1 MKNVQ
6 NISLRIRIFIA
17 MILLIF
23 LATILIISVT
33 IYQYDEQTKEYNVS
47 RFGRKEETLK
57 KETAIQLYQ
66 RSTIAVTTEN
76 LQTIFHKAIYEIAFI
91 HNLEISLYDLKG
103 SLLKTSVPFGLKD
116 SIPKNLST
124 LKVSQLKSST
134 NSRVFE
140 IIEFNKIN
148 IETSYTYILD
158 ALSNRIGIL
167 KLEFNQDNT
176 AQEYELKEFLT
187 RLIIVY
193 FFMFLIAIML
203 AYFLSSYITRSI
215 KSITDK
221 MKRTRLNER
230 NEKIVLNSASAEI
243 GILVEG
249 YNNMIDELE
258 ESAVKLATSERE
270 QAWREMAKQVA
281 HEIKNPLTPMRLSVQ
296 SFERRF
302 DVTDPN
308 IKEKLKE
315 YSNTLIQQI
324 DVMSSIAAAFSDFAK
339 MPKPKKEKI
348 EIIGVVKMALDIFNE
363 DDVSYHPMEKELFA
377 NLDKTQ
383 LIRIV
388 TNLIKNATQAV
399 EEKENPTIDVK
410 VFCKKDKIFIEV
422 SDNGKGIKEE
432 VEHLIFEPKFTTK
445 TSGMGLGLPMIKNI
459 IEAYDGSINFS
470 SKVGQGTI
478 FTVILPKNI
487 NE

>member
-1 MKNVQ
+1 
-6 NISLRIRIFIA
+6 

-363 DDVSYHPMEKELFA
+363 DDVSYHPMEKELYV

-399 EEKENPTIDVK
+399 EEKETPIIDVK
-410 VFCKKDKIFIEV
+410 VYCKEDKIFIEV

>member
-57 KETAIQLYQ
+57 KEITIQLYQ

-158 ALSNRIGIL
+158 PLANRIGIL

-176 AQEYELKEFLT
+176 IDLK
-187 RLIIVY
+187 
-193 FFMFLIAIML
+193 
-203 AYFLSSYITRSI
+203 
-215 KSITDK
+215 
-221 MKRTRLNER
+221 
-230 NEKIVLNSASAEI
+230 
-243 GILVEG
+243 
-249 YNNMIDELE
+249 
-258 ESAVKLATSERE
+258 
-270 QAWREMAKQVA
+270 
-281 HEIKNPLTPMRLSVQ
+281 TPSP
-296 SFERRF
+296 
-302 DVTDPN
+302 D
-308 IKEKLKE
+308 
-315 YSNTLIQQI
+315 
-324 DVMSSIAAAFSDFAK
+324 
-339 MPKPKKEKI
+339 
-348 EIIGVVKMALDIFNE
+348 
-363 DDVSYHPMEKELFA
+363 
-377 NLDKTQ
+377 
-383 LIRIV
+383 
-388 TNLIKNATQAV
+388 
-399 EEKENPTIDVK
+399 
-410 VFCKKDKIFIEV
+410 
-422 SDNGKGIKEE
+422 
-432 VEHLIFEPKFTTK
+432 
-445 TSGMGLGLPMIKNI
+445 SGM
-459 IEAYDGSINFS
+459 S
-470 SKVGQGTI
+470 
-478 FTVILPKNI
+478 
-487 NE
+487 

>member
-1 MKNVQ
+1 
-6 NISLRIRIFIA
+6 
-17 MILLIF
+17 
-23 LATILIISVT
+23 
-33 IYQYDEQTKEYNVS
+33 
-47 RFGRKEETLK
+47 
-57 KETAIQLYQ
+57 
-66 RSTIAVTTEN
+66 
-76 LQTIFHKAIYEIAFI
+76 
-91 HNLEISLYDLKG
+91 
-103 SLLKTSVPFGLKD
+103 
-116 SIPKNLST
+116 
-124 LKVSQLKSST
+124 
-134 NSRVFE
+134 
-140 IIEFNKIN
+140 
-148 IETSYTYILD
+148 
-158 ALSNRIGIL
+158 
-167 KLEFNQDNT
+167 
-176 AQEYELKEFLT
+176 
-187 RLIIVY
+187 
-193 FFMFLIAIML
+193 
-203 AYFLSSYITRSI
+203 
-215 KSITDK
+215 
-221 MKRTRLNER
+221 
-230 NEKIVLNSASAEI
+230 
-243 GILVEG
+243 
-249 YNNMIDELE
+249 MIDELE

-302 DVTDPN
+302 DVNDPN

-339 MPKPKKEKI
+339 MPKQRKETI

-363 DDVSYHPMEKELFA
+363 EYVSFYPIEKELYV

-399 EEKENPTIDVK
+399 EEEKKPKIDVK
-410 VFCKKDKIFIEV
+410 VFCKKEKIFIEV
-422 SDNGKGIKEE
+422 SDNGKGIKQE

-459 IEAYDGSINFS
+459 IEAYDGSINFTS
-470 SKVGQGTI
+470 IEGKGTV

>member
-1 MKNVQ
+1 
-6 NISLRIRIFIA
+6 

-33 IYQYDEQTKEYNVS
+33 IYQYDEQTKDYNLS

-57 KETAIQLYQ
+57 KEIAIHLYQ
-66 RSTIAVTTEN
+66 RTNLPVNTEN
-76 LQTIFHKAIYEIAFI
+76 LEAVFQKAIYEIAFV
-91 HNLEISLYDLKG
+91 HYLKISMYDLDG
-103 SLLKTSVPFGLKD
+103 TLLKTSILFGIKD
-116 SIPKNLST
+116 AIPNNLS
-124 LKVSQLKSST
+124 LQKVSQLKYSDD
-134 NSRVFE
+134 SRIFE
-140 IIEFNKIN
+140 IIEDKKIN

-158 ALSNRIGIL
+158 STANRIGIL

-176 AQEYELKEFLT
+176 VQEYELREFLT

-243 GILVEG
+243 GILVDG

-302 DVTDPN
+302 DVNDPN

-324 DVMSSIAAAFSDFAK
+324 DLMSSIAAAFSDFAK
-339 MPKPKKEKI
+339 MPKQRKETI

-363 DDVSYHPMEKELFA
+363 EYVSFYPIEKELYV

-399 EEKENPTIDVK
+399 EEEKKPRIDVK

-422 SDNGKGIKEE
+422 SDNGKGIKQE

-459 IEAYDGSINFS
+459 IEAYDGSINFAS
-470 SKVGQGTI
+470 IEGKGTV

>member
-1 MKNVQ
+1 MRNFN

-17 MILLIF
+17 MILLI
-23 LATILIISVT
+23 LMASVSIIIVTIL
-33 IYQYDEQTKEYNVS
+33 QYEEQSTDYNLS

-57 KETAIQLYQ
+57 KEITTQLNE
-66 RSTIAVTTEN
+66 RTSFAVNTKN
-76 LQTIFHKAIYEIAFI
+76 LANIFQKAIYEIAYI
-91 HNLEISLYDLKG
+91 HNLKVTMYDLDGK
-103 SLLKTSVPFGLKD
+103 LLKTSILFGLKD
-116 SIPKNLST
+116 SIPKNLSPQ
-124 LKVSQLKSST
+124 KVLELEST
-134 NSRVFE
+134 PISRIFE
-140 IIEFNKIN
+140 IIESEKIN

-158 ALSNRIGIL
+158 PIANRIGIL

-176 AQEYELKEFLT
+176 EQEYELKEFLT
-187 RLIIVY
+187 RLSIVY
-193 FFMFLIAIML
+193 FFMFLFAIAL

-230 NEKIVLNSASAEI
+230 NEKIVLNSASSEI
-243 GILVEG
+243 GILVDG
-249 YNNMIDELE
+249 YNHMIDELE
-258 ESAVKLATSERE
+258 ESAVKLARSERE

-302 DVTDPN
+302 NPEDPN

-315 YSNTLIQQI
+315 YSDTLIQQI
-324 DVMSSIAAAFSDFAK
+324 DVMSSIASAFSDFAK
-339 MPKPKKEKI
+339 MPKQRKEKI
-348 EIIGVVKMALDIFNE
+348 EIIAVVKMALDIFNE
-363 DDVSYHPMEKELFA
+363 DYVSYHPIEKELYA

-399 EEKENPTIDVK
+399 EGEENPKIDVK
-410 VFCKKDKIFIEV
+410 VSSKGDKIFIEV
-422 SDNGKGIKEE
+422 TDNGKGIKQK

-445 TSGMGLGLPMIKNI
+445 TSGMGLGLPMIKSI
-459 IEAYDGSINFS
+459 IEAYDGSINFTS
-470 SKVGQGTI
+470 EEGKGTV

>member
-1 MKNVQ
+1 MKNFN

-23 LATILIISVT
+23 LATVLIIGVT
-33 IYQYDEQTKEYNVS
+33 IYQYNKQTTDYNLS

-57 KETAIQLYQ
+57 KEIDIQLYQ
-66 RSTIAVTTEN
+66 RSNSSIRTEN
-76 LQTIFHKAIYEIAFI
+76 LPTIFQKAIYEIAYI
-91 HNLEISLYDLKG
+91 HNLEISMYDLEGK
-103 SLLKTSVPFGLKD
+103 LLRTSVPFGLKD
-116 SIPKNLST
+116 SIPPNLTAS
-124 LKVSQLKSST
+124 KVSQLKLSKD
-134 NSRVFE
+134 NRIFE
-140 IIEFNKIN
+140 ITEDNKIK

-158 ALSNRIGIL
+158 SISNKIGIL

-176 AQEYELKEFLT
+176 IQEYELKVFLT
-187 RLIIVY
+187 RLILVY
-193 FFMFLIAIML
+193 FFMFLIAILL

-215 KSITDK
+215 KNITDK

-230 NEKIVLNSASAEI
+230 NEKIVLSSASAEI

-302 DVTDPN
+302 DPNDPN
-308 IKEKLKE
+308 IKLKLKE
-315 YSNTLIQQI
+315 YSDTLIQQI
-324 DVMSSIAAAFSDFAK
+324 DVMSSIAEAFSDFAK
-339 MPKPKKEKI
+339 MPKQKKEKI

-363 DDVSYHPMEKELFA
+363 DYVHFHPEGEEIYA

-388 TNLIKNATQAV
+388 TNLVKNATQAV
-399 EEKENPTIDVK
+399 VGVKNPKIVVK
-410 VFCKKDKIFIEV
+410 VFLKNKKIFIEV

-459 IEAYDGSINFS
+459 IEAYDGSINFT
-470 SKVGQGTI
+470 SKEGSGTL
-478 FTVILPKNI
+478 FTVILPNKLN
-487 NE
+487 

>member
-1 MKNVQ
+1 MKNFN
-6 NISLRIRIFIA
+6 NISLRIRIFLA

-23 LATILIISVT
+23 LATVLIISVT
-33 IYQYDEQTKEYNVS
+33 IYQYDEQTKDYNLS

-57 KETAIQLYQ
+57 KEIAIHLYQ
-66 RSTIAVTTEN
+66 RTNLPVNTEN
-76 LQTIFHKAIYEIAFI
+76 LEAVFQKAIYEIAFV
-91 HNLEISLYDLKG
+91 HNLKISMYDLDGK
-103 SLLKTSVPFGLKD
+103 LLKTSVLFGIKD
-116 SIPKNLST
+116 AIPNNLS
-124 LKVSQLKSST
+124 LQKVSQLKSSD
-134 NSRVFE
+134 NSRIFE
-140 IIEFNKIN
+140 IIEDKKIN

-158 ALSNRIGIL
+158 STANRIGIL

-176 AQEYELKEFLT
+176 VQEYELREFLT

-243 GILVEG
+243 GILVDG

-302 DVTDPN
+302 DVNDPN

-339 MPKPKKEKI
+339 MPKQRKETI

-363 DDVSYHPMEKELFA
+363 EYVSFYPIEKELYV

-399 EEKENPTIDVK
+399 EEEKKPKIYVK
-410 VFCKKDKIFIEV
+410 VFCKKEKIFIEV
-422 SDNGKGIKEE
+422 SDNGKGIKQE

-459 IEAYDGSINFS
+459 IEAYDGSINFTS
-470 SKVGQGTI
+470 IEGKGTV

>member
-1 MKNVQ
+1 MKNFN
-6 NISLRIRIFIA
+6 NISLRIRIFLA

-23 LATILIISVT
+23 LATVLIISVT
-33 IYQYDEQTKEYNVS
+33 IYQYDEQTKDYNLS

-57 KETAIQLYQ
+57 KEIAIHLYQ
-66 RSTIAVTTEN
+66 RTNLPVNTEN
-76 LQTIFHKAIYEIAFI
+76 LEAVFQKAIYEIAFV
-91 HNLEISLYDLKG
+91 HNLKISMYDLDGK
-103 SLLKTSVPFGLKD
+103 LLKTSVLFGIKD
-116 SIPKNLST
+116 AIPNNLS
-124 LKVSQLKSST
+124 LQKVSQLKSSD
-134 NSRVFE
+134 NSRIFE
-140 IIEFNKIN
+140 IIEDKKIN

-158 ALSNRIGIL
+158 STANRIGIL

-176 AQEYELKEFLT
+176 VQEYELREFLT

-243 GILVEG
+243 GILVDG

-302 DVTDPN
+302 DVNDPN

-339 MPKPKKEKI
+339 MPKQRKETI

-363 DDVSYHPMEKELFA
+363 EYVSFYPIEKELYV

-399 EEKENPTIDVK
+399 EEEKKPKIDVK
-410 VFCKKDKIFIEV
+410 VFCKKEKIFIEV
-422 SDNGKGIKEE
+422 SDNGKGIKQE

-459 IEAYDGSINFS
+459 VEAYGGEISFTSVENH
-470 SKVGQGTI
+470 GTV
-478 FTVILPKNI
+478 FTIILPKK
-487 NE
+487 

>member
-1 MKNVQ
+1 
-6 NISLRIRIFIA
+6 

-23 LATILIISVT
+23 LATILIIGIT
-33 IYQYDEQTKEYNVS
+33 IYQYNKQTIDYNVS

-57 KETAIQLYQ
+57 KEIDIQLYK
-66 RSTIAVTTEN
+66 RSNLSVTTNN
-76 LQTIFHKAIYEIAFI
+76 LKTIFHDAIYEIAYI
-91 HNLEISLYDLKG
+91 HNLEISMYDLNG
-103 SLLKTSVPFGLKD
+103 VMLKTSVPFGLKD
-116 SIPKNLST
+116 TIPPNLST
-124 LKVSQLKSST
+124 LKVSELKLSKD
-134 NSRVFE
+134 SRVFE
-140 IIEFNKIN
+140 ITENNKIK

-158 ALSNRIGIL
+158 AISNKIGIL

-176 AQEYELKEFLT
+176 TQEYELQVFLT
-187 RLIIVY
+187 RLILVY
-193 FFMFLIAIML
+193 LFMFLIAIML

-230 NEKIVLNSASAEI
+230 NEKIVLSSASAEI

-302 DVTDPN
+302 DINDPN
-308 IKEKLKE
+308 VKVKLKE
-315 YSNTLIQQI
+315 YSDTLIQQI
-324 DVMSSIAAAFSDFAK
+324 DVMSSIAEAFSDFAK
-339 MPKPKKEKI
+339 MPKQRKEKI
-348 EIIGVVKMALDIFNE
+348 DIIGVVKIALDIFSE
-363 DDVSYHPMEKELFA
+363 DYVEYLPEKEEVFA

-388 TNLIKNATQAV
+388 TNLVKNATQAV
-399 EEKENPTIDVK
+399 EGLKNPKIVVK
-410 VFCKKDKIFIEV
+410 VFLKNKKIFIEV
-422 SDNGKGIKEE
+422 SDNGKGIKQE

-459 IEAYDGSINFS
+459 IEAYDGSIDFT
-470 SKVGQGTI
+470 SKEQEGTT
-478 FTVILPKNI
+478 FTVILPNKLNP
-487 NE
+487 

>member
-1 MKNVQ
+1 
-6 NISLRIRIFIA
+6 

-23 LATILIISVT
+23 LATILIIGIT
-33 IYQYDEQTKEYNVS
+33 IYQYNKQTIDYNVS

-57 KETAIQLYQ
+57 KEIDIQLYK
-66 RSTIAVTTEN
+66 RSNLSVTTNN
-76 LQTIFHKAIYEIAFI
+76 LKTIFHDAIYEIAYI
-91 HNLEISLYDLKG
+91 HNLEISMYDLSG
-103 SLLKTSVPFGLKD
+103 VMLKTSVPFGLKD
-116 SIPKNLST
+116 SIPHNLST
-124 LKVSQLKSST
+124 LKVSELKLSKD
-134 NSRVFE
+134 SRVFE
-140 IIEFNKIN
+140 ITENNKIK

-158 ALSNRIGIL
+158 AISNKIGIL

-176 AQEYELKEFLT
+176 TQEYELQVFLT
-187 RLIIVY
+187 RLILVY
-193 FFMFLIAIML
+193 LFMFLIAIML

-230 NEKIVLNSASAEI
+230 NEKIVLSSASAEI

-281 HEIKNPLTPMRLSVQ
+281 HEIKNPLTQMRLSVQ

-302 DVTDPN
+302 DINDPN
-308 IKEKLKE
+308 VKVKLKE
-315 YSNTLIQQI
+315 YSDTLIQQI
-324 DVMSSIAAAFSDFAK
+324 YVMSSIAEAFSDFAK
-339 MPKPKKEKI
+339 MPKQRKEKI
-348 EIIGVVKMALDIFNE
+348 DIIGVVKIALDIFSE
-363 DDVSYHPMEKELFA
+363 DYVEYLPEKEEVFA

-388 TNLIKNATQAV
+388 TNLVKNATQAV
-399 EEKENPTIDVK
+399 EGLKNPKIVVK
-410 VFCKKDKIFIEV
+410 VFLKNKKIFIEV
-422 SDNGKGIKEE
+422 SDNGKGIKQE

-459 IEAYDGSINFS
+459 IEAYDGSIDFT
-470 SKVGQGTI
+470 SKEQEGTT
-478 FTVILPKNI
+478 FTVILPNKLNP
-487 NE
+487 